1 MVRTN
6 GGSPPQRVLIEHE
19 DLERRHA
26 LMEQFLARGFDA
38 MSCGGPR
45 VLPDAMCS
53 LVVDGRCP
61 LVAVADVILYD
72 LDLDDGAEKAV
83 YDAIRATYP
92 MLPVVLELPWATTS
106 RHREDLVGA
115 IVIPPFDTDHL
126 VQVVDD
132 ALNRVA

>member
-1 MVRTN
+1 M
-6 GGSPPQRVLIEHE
+6 PYVLIEHN

-26 LMEQFLARGFDA
+26 LMEHFLARGFNA
-38 MSCGGPR
+38 ISCGGPR
-45 VLPDAMCS
+45 VLPDAVCS
-53 LVVDGRCP
+53 LVVDGQCP

-72 LDLDDGAEKAV
+72 LDLDDDVEKAV
-83 YDAIRATYP
+83 YNAIRATYP
-92 MLPVVLELPWATTS
+92 MLPLVLELPLATTS

-126 VQVVDD
+126 VDVVDD